1 MSAVFRREFKAFF
14 TSPIGYFVLAVL
26 FAFSGFF
33 FTAYNLIGGSSSLT
47 GVQHRAHAG
56 AAYFDHAPVQR

>member
-33 FTAYNLIGGSSSLT
+33 
-47 GVQHRAHAG
+47 
-56 AAYFDHAPVQR
+56 

>member
-33 FTAYNLIGGSSSLT
+33 FTAYNLIGGSSIC
-47 GVQHRAHAG
+47 VR
-56 AAYFDHAPVQR
+56 